1 MGLSPASINV
11 VLKFSAPR
19 ILQSPAPQP
28 RCFLAPRAPS
38 APAHLPTLGPSRRRP
53 APPATHGSRRT
64 LRKAT
69 WARLGRTRCQG
80 LQGRGVAHR
89 RCALPGR
96 EAGPGAG
103 ETDGSLAGSSGGVGW
118 PTALPFSCIH
128 RFYVYLRI
136 FCTTAYCREI
146 NCCFEAGIWARRA
159 AAEPDL
165 SLAGQAREER
175 DAVAD
180 RGPNQG
186 R

>member
-1 MGLSPASINV
+1 MVWKL
-11 VLKFSAPR
+11 SAPR
-19 ILQSPAPQP
+19 ILQRPAPQP
-28 RCFLAPRAPS
+28 RCFLAPRSAPS
-38 APAHLPTLGPSRRRP
+38 APAHLPTLGPRRKRP
-53 APPATHGSRRT
+53 APPATHGSSRA
-64 LRKAT
+64 LCKAT
-69 WARLGRTRCQG
+69 WAWAGRTGGQG
-80 LQGRGVAHR
+80 WQGRVTRVVAHR
-89 RCALPGR
+89 LCALPGR